1 MTVTYKPGIYNGNH
15 TAKLRISSAYANDV
29 IVTLNGKNDNV
40 SAVQLI
46 DSDSD
51 MFTVSADSEIVPA
64 ENVNIEVYNA
74 FGQRV
79 SGNLHSGVYMVRAT
93 AANGKSIV
101 KKVAIK

>member
-1 MTVTYKPGIYNGNH
+1 M
-15 TAKLRISSAYANDV
+15 RISSAYANDV

-40 SAVQLI
+40 SAVQLV
-46 DSDSD
+46 DADAD
-51 MFTVSADSEIVPA
+51 LFTVNESEIVPA